1 MRPVYAKL
9 FDTYGDSLLREAE
22 VYDEKELSGLLDTM
36 AVDQSTRLDLLNAFF
51 DCYYRWSA
59 DAFAAGLHLGL
70 SLLHDEV
77 RRTRPQER

>member
-9 FDTYGDSLLREAE
+9 FGTYGDAILQEAE
-22 VYDEKELSGLLDTM
+22 VYNEEELSGLRDEMALDS
-36 AVDQSTRLDLLNAFF
+36 STKLDLLNLFF
-51 DCYYRWSA
+51 DYYFRWSA

-77 RRTRPQER
+77 RRTGL